1 MGFDDATTLNPA
13 GPGRFGIDVP
23 QGWEQGRGAWG
34 GLVAALVVKA
44 VRHEDPRPVRTVS
57 LHLPAPLAAGPSDV
71 VVTPLRVG
79 SALTTTEV
87 RIEDDQNVIA
97 HAVVV
102 TGEPRAGDLSAR
114 SAGWGTLSAPEAK
127 PWQDV
132 PAWPQTAP
140 GMPVFLAQMELR
152 AVQGIPVSGG
162 PARCTG
168 YARFRDEQPW
178 DEARLLALADVWL
191 PTALVAVDSIRPMAT
206 ITFAAH
212 LLADPRSVPTGEPL
226 LYDATLS
233 AAHEGYT
240 TEVRRLWTLDGRL
253 VVENQQ
259 SIVIVR

>member
-1 MGFDDATTLNPA
+1 MGFDDATTLNSD
-13 GPGRFGIDVP
+13 GPGRFRIDVP
-23 QGWEQGRGAWG
+23 DGWQQGRGAWG

-44 VRHEDPRPVRTVS
+44 VRHADPRPVRTVS
-57 LHLPAPLAAGPSDV
+57 LHLSAPLDVGPSEV
-71 VVTPLRVG
+71 AVTPLRVG

-87 RIEDDQNVIA
+87 RIERDDALIA

-102 TGEPRAGDLSAR
+102 TGEPRAQDLAEVSG
-114 SAGWGTLSAPEAK
+114 GWGLLEAPETA

-132 PAWPQTAP
+132 PAWPGSAP
-140 GMPVFLAQMELR
+140 GMPVFMANMELR
-152 AVQGIPVSGG
+152 AVQGMPVSGG

-168 YARFRDEQPW
+168 YVRFRDERPW
-178 DEARLLALADVWL
+178 DEARLMALADAWL
-191 PTALVAVDSIRPMAT
+191 PTALVAVDAIRPMAT

-212 LLADPRSVPTGEPL
+212 LLADPGSVPVGEPL
-226 LYDATLS
+226 LYDASLS
-233 AAHEGYT
+233 AAFEGYT